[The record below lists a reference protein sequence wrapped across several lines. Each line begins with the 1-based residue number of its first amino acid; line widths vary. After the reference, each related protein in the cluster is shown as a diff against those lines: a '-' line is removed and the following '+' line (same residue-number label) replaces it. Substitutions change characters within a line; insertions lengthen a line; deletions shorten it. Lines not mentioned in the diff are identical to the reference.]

1 MNRRDFL
8 RTGVLAGLGVLTAP
22 HLDRG
27 FSLFADTGSA
37 ARRARELV
45 ERSLVVDLLG
55 LLTLDWPRLYA
66 WQRDPRSFGE
76 AELARIQASG
86 VRVFHPAVEPNA
98 ADPHAGAL
106 RWMARWDNL
115 LRGRPEWFLR
125 IDGAADLARTG
136 AEGKV
141 GLLLGFQN
149 ADHFRT
155 PADVALF
162 HGLGQRVSQLTY
174 NARNRL
180 GGGCK
185 DARDAGLTS
194 FGAEV
199 ITEMNRVGMA
209 VDLSHC
215 GERTTLEAAGASTRP
230 VLITHSNCRKLCAHP
245 RCKSDA
251 VIRAVARR
259 GGVMGISVI
268 PAFVRT
274 GGSATMEH
282 LLDHFDHVARLV
294 GVEHV
299 ALGSDADLDAV
310 DPATGRVRPRYVV
323 RGLIQAQR
331 VFQIAEGLLRRGY
344 SEEHVE
350 LVLGGN
356 ARRVL
361 GTIWDGP
368 KPPLA
373 PTAS

>member
-1 MNRRDFL
+1 VNRREFL

-22 HLDRG
+22 ALDRG

-55 LLTLDWPRLYA
+55 LLTLDWPRLYS

-76 AELARIQASG
+76 AELARIRASG
-86 VRVFHPAVEPNA
+86 VRVFHPAVEPNSK
-98 ADPHAGAL
+98 DPHAGAL
-106 RWMARWDNL
+106 RWMSGWDNL

-125 IDGAADLARTG
+125 IDGAADLERSG

-155 PADVALF
+155 AGDVALF

-174 NARNRL
+174 NGRNRL

-185 DARDAGLTS
+185 DPRDPGLTS

-199 ITEMNRVGMA
+199 VAEMNRVGMA

-215 GERTTLEAAGASTRP
+215 GERTTLEAAAASTRP
-230 VLITHSNCRKLCAHP
+230 VLITHANCRTLCAHP

-251 VIRAVARR
+251 AIRAVAER

-268 PAFVRT
+268 PAFVRA

-344 SEEHVE
+344 REEQVE

-373 PTAS
+373 PTAG

>member
-1 MNRRDFL
+1 M
-8 RTGVLAGLGVLTAP
+8 LAGLGALTAP
-22 HLDRG
+22 YLDRG
-27 FSLFADTGSA
+27 SLLFADTGSA

-45 ERSLVVDLLG
+45 ERTLVVDLLG
-55 LLTLDWPRLYA
+55 LLTLDWPRLYS

-76 AELARIQASG
+76 AELARLQASG

-98 ADPHAGAL
+98 KDPHAGAL
-106 RWMARWDNL
+106 RWMRGWDNL

-125 IDGAADLARTG
+125 IDRADDLARTA

-149 ADHFRT
+149 SDHFRT

-162 HGLGQRVSQLTY
+162 HGLGQRISQLTY
-174 NARNRL
+174 NDRNRL
-180 GGGCK
+180 GSGCK
-185 DARDAGLTS
+185 DARNGGLTA

-199 ITEMNRVGMA
+199 VAEMNRTGMA
-209 VDLSHC
+209 IDVSHC
-215 GERTTLEAAGASTRP
+215 GERTTLETAEASTRP
-230 VLITHSNCRKLCAHP
+230 VLITHSNCRTLSAHP

-251 VIRAVARR
+251 AIRAVAGR

-268 PAFVRT
+268 PAFVRA
-274 GGSATMEH
+274 GAPATLEN

-310 DPATGRVRPRYVV
+310 DPATGRVRPRYAL
-323 RGLIQAQR
+323 RGLIQALR

-344 SEEHVE
+344 REEQVE

-356 ARRVL
+356 AQRVL
-361 GTIWDGP
+361 ATIWDGP

-373 PTAS
+373 PLAPTAG